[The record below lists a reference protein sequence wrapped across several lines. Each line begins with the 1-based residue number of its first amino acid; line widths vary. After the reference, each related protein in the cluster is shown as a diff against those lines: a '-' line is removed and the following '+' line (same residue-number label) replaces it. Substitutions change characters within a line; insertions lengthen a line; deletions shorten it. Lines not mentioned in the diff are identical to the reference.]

1 MHFPGT
7 ASNFFIFFQK
17 KKFFSYFEKWNF
29 LVPSLRKFLHFP
41 KNSFSYI
48 LVIFS
53 QEKAFLLFWEMELF
67 IFQEETFQAQK
78 LKKKTNHSEKN
89 FLYFGKWNYLAQKN
103 LIKLFYALN
112 KTPLGKTGCLNNLY
126 YPVF

>member
-7 ASNFFIFFQK
+7 ASKFFIFSPK

-29 LVPSLRKFLHFP
+29 LVPSLRKFLHFL

-53 QEKAFLLFWEMELF
+53 QEKAFLLFWEMELL

-78 LKKKTNHSEKN
+78 LKKKK
-89 FLYFGKWNYLAQKN
+89 
-103 LIKLFYALN
+103 AL
-112 KTPLGKTGCLNNLY
+112 
-126 YPVF
+126 